1 MAWMDTSTALPELPI
16 FGRAAKGSP
25 ILPGWSHVPGGR
37 AINMYRLS
45 GSDASMLHL
54 GTTSQPMNG
63 CGIWELDT
71 STMPGGYSFG
81 SFRARL
87 SARIPAVPE
96 FRMKLADTML
106 NFDTPVWVD
115 DLDFDLDRHLHRI
128 ELPAPGGRR
137 ELSELVGR
145 LMAERTDLSRPL
157 WDMWVVEGLSGDDP
171 DFTGTVAVVHRFHH
185 VLGDGVAVRDMLAR
199 LCSTEADP
207 PDPEPI
213 DGVGSFSTR
222 QIVLDGLR
230 RFAHRPLFAATRVL
244 PATVI
249 AILRT
254 FLRIVRGQAMSGAFV
269 APATPFNGN
278 ITERRTTAYVQLEPQ
293 DVKRVKDKFGV
304 TFNDVM
310 LGLVSGA
317 LRQFLLEQT
326 ALPKA
331 PLIAMVPVSAFDP
344 NRPSRNQVSLMFSKL
359 HTDVAD
365 PVARLKATAAASS
378 VAKEHSSAIG
388 PTLMQDWLEC
398 APGFFGLVMRLY
410 KWSRLSGRWPMCN
423 VIVSNIRRPA
433 VQYYLAGATVRARYA
448 FAPVFHGA
456 GVSIDVMSLSG
467 KLTVGLVSCP
477 DLLPDLWE
485 LAGGLSLALR
495 ELVEATNRP
504 VQPVSVSDEA
514 QTSSM

>member
-1 MAWMDTSTALPELPI
+1 
-16 FGRAAKGSP
+16 
-25 ILPGWSHVPGGR
+25 
-37 AINMYRLS
+37 MYRLS

-54 GTTSQPMNG
+54 ETPSQSMNG

-81 SFRARL
+81 SFREKL
-87 SARIPAVPE
+87 SARIPALPE
-96 FRMKLADTML
+96 FRMKLADSVL
-106 NFDTPVWVD
+106 NLDTPVWVE

-171 DFTGTVAVVHRFHH
+171 DFSGSVAVVHRFHH

-199 LCSTEADP
+199 LSSTEADP
-207 PDPEPI
+207 PAPEAI
-213 DGVGSFSTR
+213 DGVGTFSTR

-230 RFAHRPLFAATRVL
+230 RFAHRPWFAATKVL

-249 AILRT
+249 AVVRT
-254 FLRIVRGQAMSGAFV
+254 FLRIFRGQAMSGAFV
-269 APATPFNGN
+269 APATPFNVN
-278 ITERRTTAYVQLEPQ
+278 ITERRTTAFVRLDPQ
-293 DVKRVKDKFGV
+293 DVKSVKDRFGV
-304 TFNDVM
+304 TLNDVM
-310 LGLVSGA
+310 LGMVSGA
-317 LRQFLLEQT
+317 LRHFLLDR
-326 ALPKA
+326 ASLPKA
-331 PLIAMVPVSAFDP
+331 PLVAMVPVSAFDA
-344 NRPSRNQVSLMFSKL
+344 NRSSRNQVSLMFSKL
-359 HTDVAD
+359 HTDIAD
-365 PVARLKATAAASS
+365 PAARLKATAAASS

-410 KWSRLSGRWPMCN
+410 KWSRLSGRRPMCN
-423 VIVSNIRRPA
+423 VIVSNVRRPN

-456 GVSIDVMSLSG
+456 GVSMDVMSLSG
-467 KLTVGLVSCP
+467 KLTVGLVSCS
-477 DLLPDLWE
+477 DLLPDLWD
-485 LAGGLSLALR
+485 LAAGLRLALK
-495 ELVEATNRP
+495 ELVEAA
-504 VQPVSVSDEA
+504 S
-514 QTSSM
+514 